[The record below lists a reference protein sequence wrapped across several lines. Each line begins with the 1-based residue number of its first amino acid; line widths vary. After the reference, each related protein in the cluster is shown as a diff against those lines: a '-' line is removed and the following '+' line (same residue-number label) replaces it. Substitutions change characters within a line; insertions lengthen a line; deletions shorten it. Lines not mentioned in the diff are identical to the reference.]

1 MSSAC
6 RSADG
11 GLEVMSQNTDDVLF
25 LTPNN
30 DQDEDESCD
39 PEDQRANSPGEA
51 SVHNAYAAQAQIS
64 LLVDADD
71 LNEDLES
78 VERHDRPADDY
89 VRNEKVEADDTVA
102 VDEGDPADKADNGD
116 TETRPQVDESVIAEM
131 KYLFKNT
138 RYFLIKSNNFE
149 NVALAQKKG
158 VWSTPRVN
166 EIKLN
171 KAYRVI
177 FRQERDS
184 FNLKN
189 RLFFLIQGV
198 CECSADI
205 LGGGEWPLPGLR
217 KTFE

>member
-39 PEDQRANSPGEA
+39 PEDQRADSPGEA
-51 SVHNAYAAQAQIS
+51 SVHNTYAAQAQIS
-64 LLVDADD
+64 LLIDADD
-71 LNEDLES
+71 LNEDLEL
-78 VERHDRPADDY
+78 VERHDRSADDCA
-89 VRNEKVEADDTVA
+89 RNEKVEADDSASVGGGGLQTENA
-102 VDEGDPADKADNGD
+102 ENGG
-116 TETRPQVDESVIAEM
+116 TEARPQVDESVIAEM

-177 FRQERDS
+177 
-184 FNLKN
+184 NLDN
-189 RLFFLIQGV
+189 VTALI
-198 CECSADI
+198 
-205 LGGGEWPLPGLR
+205 
-217 KTFE
+217 